1 MILLE
6 AISKLDINNK
16 WLLKAVIKVIEVKL
30 DSLNY
35 RDSKYDSKIHGIRD
49 HKYEYLANALD
60 SFNIALVLLETT
72 KNKDVDENDDVYQ
85 EIMDKIEEGVLYIEN
100 CQNEYGG
107 LNRLKVYH

>member
-35 RDSKYDSKIHGIRD
+35 KDSKYDNKTHGLRD
-49 HKYEYLANALD
+49 RKYEYLANAID
-60 SFNIALVLLETT
+60 SFNIALVLLENLDTT
-72 KNKDVDENDDVYQ
+72 VDENTDVYQ
-85 EIMDKIEEGVLYIEN
+85 EIMDTIEEGVSYIEN

-107 LNRLKVYH
+107 LNRLKVYY